1 LLKMDLN
8 IFLNHFIEMFNT
20 QGIISQTIFTELYDE
35 NIIPA
40 SNQLQ
45 NEIKINVIT
54 LPIADREYYLEY
66 VKKRIE
72 AEIVNHCDKSN
83 IDKWI
88 QHFEL
93 DLNEF
98 PFVDNEMI
106 KIKLSTWHNQ
116 PGLDYKSK
124 KDLLKLQKDFFLHS
138 FYLES
143 NKIIE
148 LINSLLPSRTI
159 VETNSNK
166 IKLNYFKIKAGY
178 SKTNKA
184 KTLFESLVAK
194 NHIDPS
200 AKKDFI
206 KAFTGT
212 PPINKINWIGNFG
225 DLKTLINQI
234 IKIEFIEKVTYKWVL
249 VANIFLIDGSD
260 FTSQQIKDTK
270 ETSNKTELNKIIN
283 SLI

>member
-1 LLKMDLN
+1 MDLN
-8 IFLNHFIEMFNT
+8 IFLNNFIEKFNN
-20 QGIISQTIFTELYDE
+20 QGIIQQTIFTELYDE
-35 NIIPA
+35 YIIPA
-40 SNQLQ
+40 SSQLQ
-45 NEIKINVIT
+45 DEIKINTIT
-54 LPIADREYYLEY
+54 LPIADRENYLKY
-66 VKKRIE
+66 FRNLIE
-72 AEIVNHCDKSN
+72 DEIIDSYNESN
-83 IDKWI
+83 IAKWMLY
-88 QHFEL
+88 FEL

-143 NKIIE
+143 NKIIK

-184 KTLFESLVAK
+184 KALFESLVAK
-194 NHIDPS
+194 NYIDPS

-212 PPINKINWIGNFG
+212 PPINKIN
-225 DLKTLINQI
+225 
-234 IKIEFIEKVTYKWVL
+234 
-249 VANIFLIDGSD
+249 
-260 FTSQQIKDTK
+260 
-270 ETSNKTELNKIIN
+270 
-283 SLI
+283 

>member
-1 LLKMDLN
+1 MDLN

-35 NIIPA
+35 YIIPA

-66 VKKRIE
+66 VRKRIE

-93 DLNEF
+93 DLKEF
-98 PFVDNEMI
+98 PFVDNDKI
-106 KIKLSTWHNQ
+106 KIKLSTWHDQ
-116 PGLDYKSK
+116 PGLDFESK
-124 KDLLKLQKDFFLHS
+124 KAFLGLQKDFFLHA
-138 FYLES
+138 FYIES
-143 NKIIE
+143 VRITK
-148 LINSLLPSRTI
+148 LIDSLFPSKTI
-159 VETNSNK
+159 VETDSNSA
-166 IKLNYFKIKAGY
+166 KLNCYKIMAGH

-184 KTLFESLVAK
+184 KALFEYLIVK
-194 NHIDPS
+194 NQIDPS
-200 AKKDFI
+200 AKKDFV

-212 PPINKINWIGNFG
+212 PPLSKINWIGNFG
-225 DLKTLINQI
+225 DLKTLIFQS
-234 IKIEFIEKVTYKWVL
+234 IEMGFVEKTINKWVIASNMFHL
-249 VANIFLIDGSD
+249 KGGD

-270 ETSNKTELNKIIN
+270 ETNNKTEIIRFIN
-283 SLI
+283 SII